1 MRPKTKRTIVALE
14 ALEVALA
21 ELAKL
26 PETPETEALLSRGFA
41 LQREVKAWADKPAT
55 PVQREAMM
63 KKVLALHIAISKMRA
78 AAT

>member
-21 ELAKL
+21 ELSKL
-26 PETPETEALLSRGFA
+26 PETAETESLLLRGFQ

-63 KKVLALHIAISKMRA
+63 KKVLSLHVAISRLR
-78 AAT
+78 TSLT